1 MRKALIAALCC
12 IVLTPALVTAGA
24 KCSVSCRLKG
34 LASKN
39 HRTLRAHITPAAGDC
54 HAAVKH
60 GFPIPD
66 RRCTP
71 GAINPTVTL
80 AVLKNADFRT
90 CCVRDKV
97 ESESA
102 KGVAYAWYGITK
114 PAKNQGGAQ
123 LCELDHLVPLE
134 LGGAD
139 SMDNIWPQCGPDA
152 VTLNERFFKQ
162 KDQVESFLAAQ
173 VRAGNMDLATVQRA
187 IASDYTQFLKEAKEF
202 CSKNSCSG

>member
-1 MRKALIAALCC
+1 MSRVLVAALCC
-12 IVLTPALVTAGA
+12 IVLTPAIVTAAA
-24 KCSVSCRLKG
+24 KCSVSCLIGG

-39 HRTLRAHITPAAGDC
+39 HNTLRAHITPTDGDC
-54 HAAVKH
+54 HAGTRH

-80 AVLKNADFRT
+80 AVLKNSNFRT
-90 CCVRDKV
+90 CCIRDKV

-102 KGVAYAWYGITK
+102 KDVAYGWYGIHK
-114 PAKNQGGAQ
+114 PARNKGQDQ
-123 LCELDHLVPLE
+123 FCELDHLVPLE

-139 SMDNIWPQCGPDA
+139 SMDNVWPQCGPDA
-152 VTLNERFFKQ
+152 VTLKQRFFKQ

-173 VRAGNMDLATVQRA
+173 VKTGTMDLSTAQKA
-187 IASDYTQFLKEAKEF
+187 IAADYTQFLKDAKKF
-202 CSKNSCSG
+202 CSTNSCSG